1 MIEIRRKK
9 PGPKASAE
17 EKAAIEEA
25 HRIYGLDQQEEQKK
39 LTPEDKAKIDA
50 FDKFRGK

>member
-1 MIEIRRKK
+1 MEGMDLQLGRL
-9 PGPKASAE
+9 
-17 EKAAIEEA
+17 KAAIEEA
-25 HRIYGLDQQEEQKK
+25 HRIYGLDQQEEEKK